1 LGGKPVSISSRLDE
15 VLKRDIWWLQETMA
29 FSPHIRR
36 QVCNFRLPLFFEQR
50 EISWA
55 MSVIWIRSIV
65 KSVMCKGKTVN
76 SPYIN
81 KLVICFEIHFKFWI
95 FMFKCIDNSSNVKL
109 LVVKHRYLILF
120 FYSACCLFP
129 VLQSIHPTVL
139 RDTNACAQVG
149 IGLLA
154 LFCVLENG
162 LRLLALPYY
171 LEFAYIFV
179 CAYCCLPEVRVERR
193 RGCVRGPERLYYA
206 RDRKA

>member
-1 LGGKPVSISSRLDE
+1 
-15 VLKRDIWWLQETMA
+15 MY
-29 FSPHIRR
+29 
-36 QVCNFRLPLFFEQR
+36 
-50 EISWA
+50 
-55 MSVIWIRSIV
+55 
-65 KSVMCKGKTVN
+65 KGKTVN

-81 KLVICFEIHFKFWI
+81 KLVICFKIHFKFWM
-95 FMFKCIDNSSNVKL
+95 FMFKCINNSSNVRL
-109 LVVKHRYLILF
+109 LVFKHRHLILF
-120 FYSACCLFP
+120 FYGACSLFL

-149 IGLLA
+149 IGLLT
-154 LFCVLENG
+154 LFRMLENG

-179 CAYCCLPEVRVERR
+179 RAYCRLPEVCVERR